1 MKRSTPQR
9 TLLRAALGVFVLG
22 CALLALAIAWQLRA
36 ETLPPVAGVP
46 AASAEQLE
54 RGAYL
59 ARAGNCMACHTARGG
74 QSYAGGRFIDTPFG
88 RVVAGNLTPDAQTGL
103 GLWSPQAFRRA
114 LHEGRS
120 RDGRLL
126 VPAFPYTHTT
136 LLSDDDVDALYA
148 HLRQLPPVQQAQPAH
163 ALRFPYNTQAALALW
178 QLLQF
183 QPQRFVPDAARTA
196 EWNRGAYLVN
206 GLAHCAACHGS
217 RDPMGGL
224 RQAFGAA
231 EMPDGRWFAPSLRDP
246 AQGGLQAWPT
256 ERIVALLR
264 DGTVADG
271 PGHATVMGPMAE
283 VVFDSTQHLRADDL
297 RAIAV
302 YLKDLPVQAE
312 PVSEVEPAAPAQMDL
327 GQRIYK
333 QHCADCHGAQ
343 GQGAAGAYPPLAG
356 NRAVVMASPVNMVQA
371 IVSGGFVPATAGHPQ
386 PYGMPPFRTLLS
398 PAEIAAVASF
408 VRQSWG
414 NRAGAV
420 SSLDAQRVQ

>member
-1 MKRSTPQR
+1 MKVAP
-9 TLLRAALGVFVLG
+9 LRATLAVL
-22 CALLALAIAWQLRA
+22 LLASGGLVAAVWSELRGDA
-36 ETLPPVAGVP
+36 LP
-46 AASAEQLE
+46 AAEALAPPAAEQVA

-74 QSYAGGRFIDTPFG
+74 APYAGGRGIETPFG
-88 RVVAGNLTPDAQTGL
+88 TVVAGNLTPDPETGL
-103 GLWSPQAFRRA
+103 GRWSTEAFRRA

-136 LLSDDDVDALYA
+136 LLSDADVDALYA
-148 HLRQLPPVQQAQPAH
+148 HLRQLAPVQQAQPAH
-163 ALRFPYNTQAALALW
+163 ELRFPYNTQSALALW

-183 QPQRFVPDAARTA
+183 QPQRFAPDAARSA

-206 GLAHCAACHGS
+206 GLGHCAACHGS

-224 RQAFGAA
+224 REAFGAA
-231 EMPDGRWFAPSLRDP
+231 DMPDGRWFAPSLRDP
-246 AQGGLQAWPT
+246 AQGGLQAWPA

-283 VVFDSTQHLRADDL
+283 VVAHSTQHLRADDL
-297 RAIAV
+297 QAMAV

-312 PVSEVEPAAPAQMDL
+312 PVPEVEPAAPALMDL
-327 GQRIYK
+327 GQRVYQ

-343 GQGAAGAYPPLAG
+343 GQGATGAYPPLAG
-356 NRAVVMASPVNMVQA
+356 NRAVVMASPVNTVQA
-371 IVSGGFVPATAGHPQ
+371 IVSGGFAPATAGHPQ

-420 SSLDAQRVQ
+420 SSLDVQRVQ

>member
-1 MKRSTPQR
+1 MKLTP
-9 TLLRAALGVFVLG
+9 LRAAFGVCVLG
-22 CALLALAIAWQLRA
+22 CALLAAAVGWQLRA
-36 ETLPPVAGVP
+36 DALPPVSSVP
-46 AASAEQLE
+46 AASDEQLE

-74 QSYAGGRFIDTPFG
+74 QPYAGGRFIDTPFG
-88 RVVAGNLTPDAQTGL
+88 RVVAGNLTPDPQTGL

-136 LLSDDDVDALYA
+136 LLSEADVDALYA
-148 HLRQLPPVQQAQPAH
+148 HLRQLPAVQQAQPAH
-163 ALRFPYNTQAALALW
+163 ELRFPYNTQAALALW
-178 QLLQF
+178 QILQF
-183 QPQRFVPDAARTA
+183 QPQRFTPDAARSA

-224 RQAFGAA
+224 RQAFGPG
-231 EMPDGRWFAPSLRDP
+231 EMPDGRWFAPSLRDT
-246 AQGGLQAWPT
+246 AQGGLQGWPT

-264 DGTVADG
+264 DGSVADA

-283 VVFDSTQHLRADDL
+283 VVAHSTQHLRADDL
-297 RAIAV
+297 RAMAV

-312 PVSEVEPAAPAQMDL
+312 PAPAFEAAPSAQLAL
-327 GQRIYK
+327 GQRLYQ

-343 GQGAAGAYPPLAG
+343 GQGAPGAYPPLAG
-356 NRAVVMASPVNMVQA
+356 NRAVVMASPVNAVQA
-371 IVSGGFVPATAGHPQ
+371 IVSGGFAPATAGHPQ
-386 PYGMPPFRTLLS
+386 PYGMPPFRTVLS
-398 PAEIAAVASF
+398 PTEIAAVASF

-420 SSLDAQRVQ
+420 SSLDVQRVH